1 MSEPPIPEPPAEKG
15 RLEKQILA
23 LKEIGLVLESTMSL
37 EEVLTL
43 AVERTTHLMGAQRST
58 LFLMDEAKELV
69 SRVIDGEGVAEIRL
83 PVGRGIA
90 GWVARHGRALMVPD
104 AYRDERFDASWDSAS
119 GFRTKCVLCHPIRGH
134 NGRVI
139 GVVEVMNKEGGGVFD
154 EADQVLLGLL
164 SGQLAMTIENSRLM
178 LDLVSKNRALI
189 ETKQGLERRN
199 QELDLLLDLERLV
212 ARSEDLDTLAV
223 SIIKRTLKLTHGT
236 VGMLYRVDD
245 TGAEARVVFENS
257 DEAQVMRV
265 EPGLG
270 LAGWVAVKGRDL
282 NLSSPELDPRFSE
295 HIEARIGV
303 RLINTAAVPL
313 VSSKDGP
320 PQGALLVGNR
330 SFGNVFDES
339 DMAWMR
345 LVANRLGAAV
355 EHLADR
361 ERRERER
368 RLATVGRL
376 LAGVLH
382 DLKSPIS
389 VASGYAEL
397 LAERAG
403 GEEAAEDLAQIKKA
417 LGRVTTMAADIVAF
431 ARGERRILASRV
443 LVGDLMSEFERQVAP
458 LINAAGVRMAVKLR
472 TTGSVRV
479 DIEKLL
485 RVFYNIVRN
494 AVEAMEHQG
503 GTKLLVEVDQL
514 GGETLFSFTD
524 DGPGV
529 PEKIQGELFDS
540 FVTAGKNQGT
550 GLGLAVAKE
559 IVEAHGGQIEFET
572 VEGQGTTFLVRI
584 PN

>member
-1 MSEPPIPEPPAEKG
+1 MTEPVAQKV
-15 RLEKQILA
+15 RLEQQILA

-58 LFLMDEAKELV
+58 LFLMDESKELV
-69 SRVIDGEGVAEIRL
+69 SRVIDGEEVAEIRL
-83 PVGRGIA
+83 PLGRGLA
-90 GWVARHGRALMVPD
+90 GWVARHGQPLMVAD
-104 AYRDERFDASWDSAS
+104 AYKDERFDETWDTAS
-119 GFRTKCVLCHPIRGH
+119 GFRTECVLCHPIRGR

-139 GVVEVMNKEGGGVFD
+139 GVVEVMNKVGGDVFD

-178 LDLVSKNRALI
+178 LDLVGKNRALL

-212 ARSEDLDTLAV
+212 ARSEDMDTLAL

-236 VGMLYRVDD
+236 VGMLYRLDD
-245 TGAEARVVFENS
+245 SGAEARVVFE
-257 DEAQVMRV
+257 DGEEAQVMRV
-265 EPGLG
+265 EPGMG

-295 HIEARIGV
+295 HIEARIGAH
-303 RLINTAAVPL
+303 LENMAAVPL

-320 PQGALLVGNR
+320 AQGALLVGNR
-330 SFGNVFDES
+330 RFGNVFDES
-339 DMAWMR
+339 DMAWMH
-345 LVANRLGAAV
+345 LVANRLAGAL
-355 EHLADR
+355 EYLTYR
-361 ERRERER
+361 ERRERDR

-397 LAERAG
+397 LAQRAG
-403 GEEAAEDLAQIKKA
+403 GKEAAEDLEQINKA

-431 ARGERRILASRV
+431 TRGERRILSSQV
-443 LVGDLMSEFERQVAP
+443 LVPELMNELERQAAP
-458 LINAAGVRMAVKLR
+458 LLNAAGIRMKITLR
-472 TTGSVRV
+472 STGSVRV
-479 DIEKLL
+479 DSEKLL

-494 AVEAMEHQG
+494 AVEAMEQQG
-503 GTKLLVEVDQL
+503 GEVIVVEVDQL
-514 GGETLFSFTD
+514 GSETVFSFTD

-529 PEKIQGELFDS
+529 PEEIQGELFDS
-540 FVTAGKNQGT
+540 FVTAGKADGT

-559 IVEAHGGQIEFET
+559 IVKAHGGGIEYET
-572 VEGQGTTFLVRI
+572 VEGRGTTFLVRI